1 MKIPPRMPP
10 KPVAGSVKQ
19 TVKKEAAKK
28 TGFAEKSG
36 FEAGVRKA
44 GAAAKGARIGGSVN
58 REISR
63 DFLGIKRGLRAGDD
77 TAVKL
82 GVGALAQRLG
92 LKLPDGAKTGW
103 DAVGALG
110 KALGHGMADATKFNR
125 DDYRHVMKLARA
137 QGGKINDPDPSLRL

>member
-10 KPVAGSVKQ
+10 KPVGSVQQ
-19 TVKKEAAKK
+19 TVKKQPAKK
-28 TGFAEKSG
+28 AGFADTSA
-36 FEAGVRKA
+36 FEAGAAKV
-44 GAAAKGARIGGSVN
+44 GGAAKGGRIGGSVN

-63 DFLGIKRGLRAGDD
+63 DFLGIKRGLRSGDD
-77 TAVKL
+77 AAVKL
-82 GVGALAQRLG
+82 GIGALAQRLG
-92 LKLPDGAKTGW
+92 VKLPEGAKTGW

-110 KALGHGMADATKFNR
+110 KALGHVMADATKFNR